1 MNIMNFIGVV
11 TSLLQ
16 SLWEVKGGLRLK
28 ISDKAGFMSFL
39 VYNVI

>member
-16 SLWEVKGGLRLK
+16 SLWEVKGGLWLK

-39 VYNVI
+39 VNNVI